1 MKKFPPSI
9 REFGDFFVE
18 MQEVRHSADYDPYAE
33 FEEPLT
39 KFFVGRLIDS
49 AEQIIRDFN
58 AAHEKDRK
66 AFAVYVLFK
75 SRDFG

>member
-18 MQEVRHSADYDPYAE
+18 MQGVRHSADYDPYAE

-39 KFFVGRLIDS
+39 KFFVESRINR
-49 AEQIIRDFN
+49 AEEVIKDFN
-58 AAHEKDRK
+58 ATRKKDRK

-75 SRDFG
+75 RRDFG

>member
-1 MKKFPPSI
+1 MRNLKS
-9 REFGDFFVE
+9 
-18 MQEVRHSADYDPYAE
+18 HSQN
-33 FEEPLT
+33 
-39 KFFVGRLIDS
+39 FFVGRLIDS

-58 AAHEKDRK
+58 AAHKKDRK